1 MCIAG
6 TGGKLSGKT
15 VTTEGEILP
24 FVTIMIEELGM
35 GSQSDKDGIYF
46 ILNVPPGKYDVKF
59 SYIGYKFIYNTNV
72 IINSDLTTVLN
83 ASLERSVIPGEAIY
97 IKSEKPLIRKDATS
111 KIVSIG
117 ADEIINMP
125 VDDFQDVL
133 ITRAGFTEDSDG
145 GIHLRGGRVQEIL
158 YMIDGIE
165 VNNSNTGSFDGMI
178 NQSAIQELTVISGT
192 FNAEYGTAMS
202 GIVNIITK
210 EGSPNFKG
218 SFSHKSD
225 VLSKSRFHSSFAFNE
240 VSDPDLV
247 NTDMKPLLY
256 DYIEKNNKFDLDNL
270 RIPLLDIPVDGR
282 TGLLLQ
288 GPVAFTNLNYF
299 LSSEY
304 RSMYNYLPHF
314 VDIGQ
319 DVYLKLTALPTEV
332 LKISGIVH
340 SSTSLSQDYSHRWKY
355 FPENNLHKH
364 NTNDRYA
371 FIITHTLANNLFY
384 TGSFSN
390 NKTVNYENVR
400 DLTPDQYIEKQT
412 GIDTYFYRIGNDG
425 TYSNNS
431 TISKEYKL
439 DITYQINN
447 LHHLKSG
454 LNYTRHDLSIYNI
467 EEPWLGGA
475 NFVEDSTF
483 YPIESSFY
491 FQDKIEYDFLIMN
504 IGIRYDN
511 INPNIGMWEDVRSF
525 GFIDPE
531 TNEISFSPIE
541 DVPSQSKWSP
551 RFGIA
556 YPVTDKTVF
565 HFSYG
570 HFFQSPSF
578 DAMTNNPRKTIYDWA
593 FIGNSRVK
601 PQKTISFETGIKQEL
616 SHHFALEI
624 TAWTKDIR
632 DLLSATVIRH
642 LSVPYVVFIN
652 EDYASVKGID
662 LSFFTN
668 SPGLLSG
675 SLDYTLSVARG
686 NNATP
691 LQGYF
696 SAYEGEEIPH
706 QEYYLDF
713 DRRHRISANLNLLF
727 PENFGPDF
735 LGIYPFENLNTNIL
749 INSASGLPYTPY
761 VDPGIQIDR
770 NSERKPWTFTIDL
783 KAKKSFQTDLGKM
796 TVMLEIKNLTNYENI
811 KFVYSRTGD
820 PFDTGSYS
828 VGSIDKDSD
837 YNPSHI
843 GPGREI
849 SIGFRLDL
857 D

>member
-15 VTTEGEILP
+15 VTAEGEILP
-24 FVTIMIEELGM
+24 YVTIMIEELGM
-35 GSQSDKDGIYF
+35 GSQSDENGIYF

-125 VDDFQDVL
+125 VDDFEDVL

-165 VNNSNTGSFDGMI
+165 VNNSTTGSFDGMI

-210 EGSPNFKG
+210 EGNPNFKG

-225 VLSKSRFHSSFAFNE
+225 VLSNSRFHSSFAFDE
-240 VSDPDLV
+240 VSDPDFA

-256 DYIEKNNKFDLDNL
+256 EYIKDNNKFDLDNL
-270 RIPLLDIPVDGR
+270 RIPLLDLPVDGR

-355 FPENNLHKH
+355 LPENNLHKH
-364 NTNDRYA
+364 TTNDRYA

-390 NKTVNYENVR
+390 NKTVNNKNVR

-412 GIDTYFYRIGNDG
+412 GIDTYFYRVGNDE

-431 TISKEYKL
+431 TTSNEFKL
-439 DITYQINN
+439 DVTYQINN

-454 LNYTRHDLSIYNI
+454 LNYTRHHLSIYNI
-467 EEPWLGGA
+467 EEPWQGGA

-525 GFIDPE
+525 GSIDPE
-531 TNEISFSPIE
+531 TNEISYSPIE
-541 DVPSQSKWSP
+541 NVPSQSKWSP

-578 DAMTNNPRKTIYDWA
+578 DAMIRNPRKTIYDWA
-593 FIGNSRVK
+593 FIGNPRVK

-632 DLLSATVIRH
+632 DLLSAFVTRH
-642 LSVPYVVFIN
+642 LSIPYVVFIN

-713 DRRHRISANLNLLF
+713 DQRHRISTNLNLLF
-727 PENFGPDF
+727 PEKFGPDF
-735 LGIYPFENLNTNIL
+735 LGFYPLENLNTNIL

-761 VDPGIQIDR
+761 VDPGIRIDR

-783 KAKKSFQTDLGKM
+783 KAKKSFQTDLGKL
-796 TVMLEIKNLTNYENI
+796 TVILEIKNLTNYENI

-820 PFDTGSYS
+820 PFDTGGYS
-828 VGSIDKDSD
+828 VGSNDKDSD

-843 GPGREI
+843 SPGREI

>member
-491 FQDKIEYDFLIMN
+491 FQDKIEYDYLILN
-504 IGIRYDN
+504 LGLRFDRIDPR
-511 INPNIGMWEDVRSF
+511 IGMWEDITRFALWDSSLQNWVSAPV
-525 GFIDPE
+525 IDAPLE
-531 TNEISFSPIE
+531 
-541 DVPSQSKWSP
+541 SKWSP
-551 RFGIA
+551 RIGLA
-556 YPVTDKTVF
+556 YPVTENTVF

-570 HFFQSPSF
+570 HFFQSPDF
-578 DAMTNNPRKTIYDWA
+578 KAMTYNADKDISAALPLV
-593 FIGNSRVK
+593 GNAGVK
-601 PQKTISFETGIKQEL
+601 PQKTVAFEVGVKHAL
-616 SHHFALEI
+616 SPASKL
-624 TAWTKDIR
+624 TATVWSKDIR
-632 DLLSATVIRH
+632 DLLDRK
-642 LSVPYVVFIN
+642 SVV
-652 EDYASVKGID
+652 
-662 LSFFTN
+662 
-668 SPGLLSG
+668 
-675 SLDYTLSVARG
+675 
-686 NNATP
+686 
-691 LQGYF
+691 
-696 SAYEGEEIPH
+696 
-706 QEYYLDF
+706 
-713 DRRHRISANLNLLF
+713 
-727 PENFGPDF
+727 
-735 LGIYPFENLNTNIL
+735 
-749 INSASGLPYTPY
+749 
-761 VDPGIQIDR
+761 
-770 NSERKPWTFTIDL
+770 
-783 KAKKSFQTDLGKM
+783 
-796 TVMLEIKNLTNYENI
+796 
-811 KFVYSRTGD
+811 
-820 PFDTGSYS
+820 
-828 VGSIDKDSD
+828 
-837 YNPSHI
+837 
-843 GPGREI
+843 
-849 SIGFRLDL
+849 
-857 D
+857 